1 MLLKITHKPSD
12 GYEQSDSDD
21 DDVMSI
27 CAITWVPFY
36 YGAVDNCDSR
46 TWRL

>member
-1 MLLKITHKPSD
+1 MLMLINYKPGE
-12 GYEQSDSDD
+12 GYDQSDSDD

-27 CAITWVPFY
+27 RAITWVPFY

-46 TWRL
+46 T